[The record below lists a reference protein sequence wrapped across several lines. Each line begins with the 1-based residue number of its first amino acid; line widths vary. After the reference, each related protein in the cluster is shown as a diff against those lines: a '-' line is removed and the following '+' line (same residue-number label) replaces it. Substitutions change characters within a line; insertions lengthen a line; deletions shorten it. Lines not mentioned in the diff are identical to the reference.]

1 MMKYDIKNKIKSIC
15 WSCFAFVTIG
25 VIVVFM
31 AGSSCKT
38 KTDMRELIDIPVMQG
53 EDIEN
58 SFQPKNYIDR
68 HTIAQHFTMQK
79 SANWVSTK
87 VPTDFKVVMLD
98 TRYRQVD
105 YFHFRKFNSWFKK
118 LMFEAGIQPGIVSN
132 HQALDCDNFAML
144 YKSLMGVSA
153 YKSGDTLEMGV
164 AVVVVRQVNE
174 FGGIPGTGG
183 LHMVNL
189 VFTPGKWLIF
199 EPQTGKYIELE
210 NYPNQEYVQ
219 YMIL

>member
-1 MMKYDIKNKIKSIC
+1 MMKYNITNKLKSIC
-15 WSCFAFVTIG
+15 WSCLAFVAIG
-25 VIVVFM
+25 VTIVFM

-38 KTDMRELIDIPVMQG
+38 KTDMRELVDIPVMQG
-53 EDIEN
+53 EKIEN
-58 SFQPKNYIDR
+58 SFKPKNYIDR
-68 HTIAQHFTMQK
+68 HTIGQHFSMQK
-79 SANWVSTK
+79 SANWVNTK

-118 LMFEAGIQPGIVSN
+118 LMFEAGIQPGIENN

-153 YKSGDTLEMGV
+153 YKSGDKLEMGV

-199 EPQTGKYIELE
+199 EPQTGEYIKLE
-210 NYPNQEYVQ
+210 DYPNQEFVQ